1 MCLEIIKEALTSSI
15 GIFIAIFFAG
25 IIWFIKS
32 AYEKH
37 RAELFA
43 LAKFERMF
51 ANNIMLLRDNF
62 EFIDEWLGAIKSGRP
77 YSFQFGNF
85 FINEE
90 ETYKLS
96 NLKLIN
102 KILSINYKLRRTN
115 LDINNIYKSY
125 WEVIFKIDSIQNEK
139 QREDGLIRYHKTIQ
153 QTLEKIKTNH
163 DPLKKDLIDVQAT
176 IIVAANI
183 RLHSLFGHLNFLFRD
198 IFPRITDKAIK
209 TEIEILNKKLKEIE
223 TQEHKTIPDQ
233 DTSVGKSE
241 NR

>member
-1 MCLEIIKEALTSSI
+1 MIWMDSEIIKEVLVSFT
-15 GIFIAIFFAG
+15 GTLIAIFSAG

-43 LAKFERMF
+43 LAKFERMV
-51 ANNIMLLRDNF
+51 ANNIALLRDNF
-62 EFIDEWLGAIKSGRP
+62 EFIDEWLGAIKNSRP
-77 YSFQFGNF
+77 YSFQFGDF

-96 NLKLIN
+96 NLNLIN

-125 WEVIFKIDSIQNEK
+125 WEVIFKIDSIQDEK
-139 QREDGLIRYHKTIQ
+139 QREDSLMRYHETIQ
-153 QTLEKIKTNH
+153 QNLEKIKNNQE
-163 DPLKKDLIDVQAT
+163 PLKKDLIDVQAT
-176 IIVAANI
+176 IIVAAKV
-183 RLHSLFGHLNFLFRD
+183 RFYSLFGYLNFLFRD

-209 TEIEILNKKLKEIE
+209 TEIEILNKKVKEIE
-223 TQEHKTIPDQ
+223 
-233 DTSVGKSE
+233 
-241 NR
+241 N